1 MDLKPQSCG
10 FHRRAKTRVIGRS
23 CRICHASSQIF
34 RQNGE
39 GLRAD
44 PRDFDLTMK
53 NSESRRN
60 SYGLPKLLVRW
71 SRQHGRRSF
80 HKLQAMVAIMSVL
93 AAYIPLPAAAQQPQ
107 PAGPNTPPALGLPP
121 TPQPNYTQPLF
132 MRPGARDFSKSN
144 RAFPNFLRTW
154 EPTTVDAPVTSNSQ
168 RLDALVHNGKIYLS
182 LADAIVLGLEN
193 NYDIAIQRY
202 TLDIADTELLRAR
215 AGSNLLGVSAGLV
228 EGTLGGTGTSSNSLS
243 SGGGPGGTSTAVG
256 GAGTGAGGLSVS
268 TNGTGPQPEALDP
281 VLTGTLQLERTT
293 SPEATPFASGA
304 PTLNQNL
311 DQYNFNYNQGFIT
324 GTQLQVGF
332 NNSRTTNDSIFNAYS
347 PELLSSFRATLTQH
361 LLNGF
366 GPGIN
371 GRFILEAKNNRRISD
386 SAFRLQILYTIN
398 QIENIYWVLV
408 SDYEDVQAKQRALEQ
423 STRLAS
429 DNRKQL
435 QIGTLAPL
443 DVLNADNQVSTDTQA
458 LITSQTTLEYYQL
471 LMKQAIS
478 RNLSDPVLSSAP
490 VIPTDRVSLLEMP
503 EERTPAEELVQKAY
517 ANRPEIEQQ
526 ILNLRNDEIT
536 LRAVKNN
543 LLPTV
548 DLYGFYGAAALG
560 GSKSPFCSTEFF
572 GPAACDVPTV
582 GYGTVFTNLFNSS
595 GPDKGA
601 GVNVSI
607 PLRNRTAQSLQAR
620 AVLEYRQAE
629 MRLQQL
635 YIQVRIQVINGQY
648 ALTNDRAAV
657 QAALAARE
665 YNYQS
670 YQAEVKKLRLG
681 ASTTANVLQ
690 QERNLATAENNVIST
705 EATYA
710 KDRASLEQL
719 LAQTLDQY
727 GIQLSDA
734 VSGTVTKEPVIP
746 GLEPAKAAPEAS
758 VPGQQEQLQHT
769 EQMPP
774 LPVMPQQPKLTPQE
788 EQNLPPTTPPNS
800 TPPPQ

>member
-1 MDLKPQSCG
+1 
-10 FHRRAKTRVIGRS
+10 
-23 CRICHASSQIF
+23 
-34 RQNGE
+34 
-39 GLRAD
+39 
-44 PRDFDLTMK
+44 MK

-60 SYGLPKLLVRW
+60 YYGLSKLLSRW
-71 SRQHGRRSF
+71 YRQHGSRFFS
-80 HKLQAMVAIMSVL
+80 KLQASLAIASILIGYV
-93 AAYIPLPAAAQQPQ
+93 PLPAMAQQ
-107 PAGPNTPPALGLPP
+107 APPAAAATTAPPAPGLPP
-121 TPQPNYTQPLF
+121 APVPNFTQPLS
-132 MRPGARDFSKSN
+132 MQTGNRDFA
-144 RAFPNFLRTW
+144 RPHDVFPNFLRTW
-154 EPTTVDAPVTSNSQ
+154 EPISVAAPMTSNSH

-202 TLDIADTELLRAR
+202 NLDIADTEILRAR
-215 AGSNLLGVSAGLV
+215 SGSPTLLGVPAGLV
-228 EGTLGGTGTSSNSLS
+228 QGTLSGTANTSGSLT
-243 SGGGPGGTSTAVG
+243 SGGGPGGTSTAAG
-256 GAGTGAGGLSVS
+256 GAAAGAGGINVS
-268 TNGTGPQPEALDP
+268 TNGQGPFPEVLDP
-281 VLTGTLQLERTT
+281 VLTGTLQLERNT
-293 SPEATPFASGA
+293 SPQATPFGSGT
-304 PTLNQNL
+304 PTLNQNTATY
-311 DQYNFNYNQGFIT
+311 DFNYNQGFVT
-324 GTQLQVGF
+324 GTQLQVAF
-332 NNSRTTNDSIFNAYS
+332 DNTRITNNSAFSFYS
-347 PELLSSFRATLTQH
+347 PQLNSTFRATLTQH

-371 GRFILEAKNNRRISD
+371 GRFILEAKNNRRITD

-458 LITSQTTLEYYQL
+458 LITSQTSLEYQQL
-471 LMKQAIS
+471 IMKQAIS
-478 RNLSDPVLSSAP
+478 RDLSDPALSGAP

-503 EERTPAEELVQKAY
+503 EERTPVEDLVKKAY
-517 ANRPEIEQQ
+517 ANRPEIEQN

-536 LRAVKNN
+536 LRATKNG
-543 LLPTV
+543 LLPSV
-548 DLYGFYGAAALG
+548 DLYGFYGAAGLG

-572 GPAACDVPTV
+572 GPDACNVPTI

-601 GVNVSI
+601 GVSINI

-620 AVLEYRQAE
+620 ALLEYRQAE

-670 YQAEVKKLRLG
+670 YQSEVKKLRLG

-719 LAQTLDQY
+719 LAETLDQY

-734 VSGTVTKEPVIP
+734 VSGTVTKDPVIP
-746 GLEPAKAAPEAS
+746 GLEPAKAAPEAN
-758 VPGQQEQLQHT
+758 VPGQQQQLQHT

-774 LPVMPQQPKLTPQE
+774 LPVMPSQPKLTPE
-788 EQNLPPTTPPNS
+788 EQQSLPPDQNTPPPTTPPAA
-800 TPPPQ
+800 PPQ

>member
-1 MDLKPQSCG
+1 
-10 FHRRAKTRVIGRS
+10 
-23 CRICHASSQIF
+23 
-34 RQNGE
+34 
-39 GLRAD
+39 
-44 PRDFDLTMK
+44 MK

-60 SYGLPKLLVRW
+60 HFCLSRLFLQWG
-71 SRQHGRRSF
+71 RQHGRQVF
-80 HKLQAMVAIMSVL
+80 LKLQATMAMVAVL
-93 AAYIPLPAAAQQPQ
+93 MTYVPLPAAAQQPQ
-107 PAGPNTPPALGLPP
+107 QGGPNTPPAAGLPA

-132 MRPGARDFSKSN
+132 MRPGSRDFTKSN
-144 RAFPNFLRTW
+144 AAFPNYLKTW
-154 EPTTVDAPVTSNSQ
+154 EPISVAAPITTNSQ
-168 RLDALVHNGKIYLS
+168 RLDALVRNGKIYLS

-202 TLDIADTELLRAR
+202 NLDIADTDLLRAR
-215 AGSNLLGVSAGLV
+215 AGSNLLGVSSGLV
-228 EGTLGGTGTSSNSLS
+228 EGTLNGSATTSTALS

-256 GAGTGAGGLSVS
+256 GAGAGSGGIVFT
-268 TNGTGPQPEALDP
+268 TNGTGPTPEAMDP

-293 SPEATPFASGA
+293 TPQPTPFGSGG
-304 PTLNQNL
+304 PTLNTNT
-311 DQYNFNYNQGFIT
+311 DSYNFNYNQGFIT
-324 GTQLQVGF
+324 GTQLQVAF
-332 NNSRTTNDSIFNAYS
+332 DNSRITSNSIFNAYS
-347 PELLSSFRATLTQH
+347 PELQSTFRATVTQH

-371 GRFILEAKNNRRISD
+371 GRFILEAKNDRRITD
-386 SAFRLQILYTIN
+386 SAFRQQILFTIN

-458 LITSQTTLEYYQL
+458 LITSQTALEYQQL
-471 LMKQAIS
+471 ILKQAIS
-478 RNLSDPVLSSAP
+478 RNLSDPVLSTAP
-490 VIPTDRVSLLEMP
+490 VIPTDRVSLLEMA
-503 EERTPAEELVQKAY
+503 EERTPVEELVQKAY
-517 ANRPEIEQQ
+517 ANRPEIEQN
-526 ILNLRNDEIT
+526 ILNLRNNEIT

-560 GSKSPFCSTEFF
+560 GSKSPFCSAEFF
-572 GPAACDVPTV
+572 GPAACNVPTV
-582 GYGTVFTNLFNSS
+582 GYGSVFSNLYNSS

-601 GVNVSI
+601 GINVNI

-620 AVLEYRQAE
+620 ALLEYRQAE

-665 YNYQS
+665 YNFQS
-670 YQAEVKKLRLG
+670 YQAEEKKLRLG

-690 QERNLATAENNVIST
+690 QERNLATAENNVISA

-710 KDRASLEQL
+710 KDRASIEQL
-719 LAQTLDQY
+719 LAETLDQY

-734 VSGTVTKEPVIP
+734 VSGTVTKNPVIP
-746 GLEPAKAAPEAS
+746 GLEPAKAAPEAN
-758 VPGQQEQLQHT
+758 VPGQQQQLQHT

-774 LPVMPQQPKLTPQE
+774 LPVMPPQPQLTPQE
-788 EQNLPPTTPPNS
+788 QQNLPPATPP
-800 TPPPQ
+800 TPAPQ

>member
-1 MDLKPQSCG
+1 
-10 FHRRAKTRVIGRS
+10 
-23 CRICHASSQIF
+23 
-34 RQNGE
+34 
-39 GLRAD
+39 
-44 PRDFDLTMK
+44 MK

-60 SYGLPKLLVRW
+60 YYGLPKLLSRW
-71 SRQHGRRSF
+71 FRQHGSRWFS
-80 HKLQAMVAIMSVL
+80 KLQASVAIASIL
-93 AAYIPLPAAAQQPQ
+93 SAYVPLPAMAQQAQ
-107 PAGPNTPPALGLPP
+107 PAAAAAAPPAPGLPP
-121 TPQPNYTQPLF
+121 APVPNYTQPLSV
-132 MRPGARDFSKSN
+132 RSGNRDFT
-144 RAFPNFLRTW
+144 RPHQIFPNFLKTW
-154 EPTTVDAPVTSNSQ
+154 EPITVDAPVTSNSQ
-168 RLDALVHNGKIYLS
+168 RLDALVRNGKIYLS

-202 TLDIADTELLRAR
+202 NLDIADTELLRAR
-215 AGSNLLGVSAGLV
+215 AGSSSLLGVPAGLV
-228 EGTLGGTGTSSNSLS
+228 QGTEGGTGNTSTSLS
-243 SGGGPGGTSTAVG
+243 SGGGPGGTSTATG
-256 GAGTGAGGLSVS
+256 GAAAGAGGINVS
-268 TNGTGPQPEALDP
+268 TNGSGPTPEVLDP

-293 SPEATPFASGA
+293 TPEPTPFASGA
-304 PTLNQNL
+304 PTLNQNQ
-311 DQYNFNYNQGFIT
+311 DTYNFNYNQGFIT
-324 GTQLQVGF
+324 GTQLQVAF
-332 NNSRTTNDSIFNAYS
+332 DNSRITNDSIFNAYS
-347 PELLSSFRATLTQH
+347 PELYSTFRATVTQH

-371 GRFILEAKNNRRISD
+371 GRFILEAKNNRRITD
-386 SAFRLQILYTIN
+386 SAFRLQILYTVN

-458 LITSQTTLEYYQL
+458 LITSQTSLEYQQL
-471 LMKQAIS
+471 IMKQAIS
-478 RNLSDPVLSSAP
+478 RDLSDPALSGAP

-503 EERTPAEELVQKAY
+503 EERTPVEDLVQKAY
-517 ANRPEIEQQ
+517 ANRPEIEQN

-536 LRAVKNN
+536 LRATKNN
-543 LLPTV
+543 LLPSV

-560 GSKSPFCSTEFF
+560 GSKSPFCSTQFF
-572 GPAACDVPTV
+572 GAAACNVPTV

-595 GPDKGA
+595 GPDKGG
-601 GVNVSI
+601 GVNVNI

-620 AVLEYRQAE
+620 ALLEYRQAE

-670 YQAEVKKLRLG
+670 YQSEVKKLRLG

-719 LAQTLDQY
+719 LAETLDQY

-734 VSGTVTKEPVIP
+734 VSGTVTKNPIIP
-746 GLEPAKAAPEAS
+746 GLEPAKAEPEAS
-758 VPGQQEQLQHT
+758 VPGQQQQLQHT

-774 LPVMPQQPKLTPQE
+774 LPVMPQQPKLTPE
-788 EQNLPPTTPPNS
+788 EQQNLPPEQNTPPN
-800 TPPPQ
+800 TPPAAPPQ

>member
-1 MDLKPQSCG
+1 
-10 FHRRAKTRVIGRS
+10 
-23 CRICHASSQIF
+23 
-34 RQNGE
+34 
-39 GLRAD
+39 
-44 PRDFDLTMK
+44 MK
-53 NSESRRN
+53 NSDSR
-60 SYGLPKLLVRW
+60 YT
-71 SRQHGRRSF
+71 F
-80 HKLQAMVAIMSVL
+80 HKLQAMVAMVSLL
-93 AAYIPLPAAAQQPQ
+93 AAYVPLPAVAQQAPAGGT
-107 PAGPNTPPALGLPP
+107 PAGPSSPPALGLPP
-121 TPQPNYTQPLF
+121 TPQPNPTQPLF
-132 MRPGARDFSKSN
+132 MRPSARDYTQPH
-144 RAFPNFLRTW
+144 RVFPNYLKTW
-154 EPTTVDAPVTSNSQ
+154 EPVAVDAPMTANSQ
-168 RLDALVHNGKIYLS
+168 RLDGLVHGGKIYLS

-202 TLDIADTELLRAR
+202 NLDIADTDLLRAR
-215 AGSNLLGVSAGLV
+215 AGSNLLGLSSGLV
-228 EGTLGGTGTSSNSLS
+228 EGTLGGASANSASLS

-256 GAGTGAGGLSVS
+256 GAASGSGGIVSS
-268 TNGTGPQPEALDP
+268 TNGTGPTPENLDP

-293 SPEATPFASGA
+293 TPQPTPFGSGG
-304 PTLNQNL
+304 PTSNQNS
-311 DQYNFNYNQGFIT
+311 DTYDFNYNQGFIS

-332 NNSRTTNDSIFNAYS
+332 NNSRITTNSIFNAYS
-347 PELLSSFRATLTQH
+347 PELQSSFRATITQH

-371 GRFILEAKNNRRISD
+371 GRFILEAKNDRRITD
-386 SAFRLQILYTIN
+386 SAFRQQILYTIN

-408 SDYEDVQAKQRALEQ
+408 SDYEDVQAKQRGLEQ

-443 DVLNADNQVSTDTQA
+443 DVLNSDNQVSTDTQA
-458 LITSQTTLEYYQL
+458 LITSQTNLEYQQL
-471 LMKQAIS
+471 IMKQAIS

-490 VIPTDRVSLLEMP
+490 VIPTDRVSLLEMA
-503 EERTPAEELVQKAY
+503 EERTPVEELVQKAY
-517 ANRPEIEQQ
+517 ANRPEIEQN
-526 ILNLRNDEIT
+526 ILNLRNNEIT

-548 DLYGFYGAAALG
+548 DLYGFYGASALG
-560 GSKSPFCSTEFF
+560 GARSPFCSTQFF
-572 GPAACDVPTV
+572 GPTACQVPIV
-582 GYGTVFTNLFNSS
+582 GYGTVFSNLFQSS

-601 GVNVSI
+601 GVNVNI
-607 PLRNRTAQSLQAR
+607 PLRNRTAQALQAR
-620 AVLEYRQAE
+620 ALLEYRQAE

-665 YNYQS
+665 YNSQS

-719 LAQTLDQY
+719 LAETLDQY

-734 VSGTVTKEPVIP
+734 VSGKVTKDPVIP

-758 VPGQQEQLQHT
+758 VPGQQEQLQRT
-769 EQMPP
+769 EEMPKMP
-774 LPVMPQQPKLTPQE
+774 TLPQQPQLTPQE
-788 EQNLPPTTPPNS
+788 QKDL
-800 TPPPQ
+800 PPPQ

>member
-1 MDLKPQSCG
+1 M
-10 FHRRAKTRVIGRS
+10 V
-23 CRICHASSQIF
+23 
-34 RQNGE
+34 
-39 GLRAD
+39 
-44 PRDFDLTMK
+44 
-53 NSESRRN
+53 
-60 SYGLPKLLVRW
+60 
-71 SRQHGRRSF
+71 
-80 HKLQAMVAIMSVL
+80 AMVTLL
-93 AAYIPLPAAAQQPQ
+93 AANVPPPAMAQQQ
-107 PAGPNTPPALGLPP
+107 PPAQPGAAKVAPAPGLPP

-132 MRPGARDFSKSN
+132 MRPGNRDYTKSN
-144 RAFPNFLRTW
+144 RAFPNFLKTW
-154 EPTTVDAPVTSNSQ
+154 EPTAVDAPVTANSQ

-202 TLDIADTELLRAR
+202 NLDIADTELLRAR
-215 AGSNLLGVSAGLV
+215 AGSSLLGVSAGLV
-228 EGTLGGTGTSSNSLS
+228 EGTLGGSGGSSNSLS

-256 GAGTGAGGLSVS
+256 GAGTGSGGLSVS
-268 TNGTGPQPEALDP
+268 TNGQGPTPENMDPALS
-281 VLTGTLQLERTT
+281 GTLQLERTT
-293 SPEATPFASGA
+293 TPEPTPFASGA
-304 PTLNQNL
+304 PTLNQNT
-311 DQYNFNYNQGFIT
+311 DTYNFAYNQGFIT
-324 GTQLQVGF
+324 GTQLQVTF
-332 NNSRTTNDSIFNAYS
+332 DNSRITNNSIFNAYS
-347 PELLSSFRATLTQH
+347 PELQSNFRATLTQH

-371 GRFILEAKNNRRISD
+371 GRFILEAKNNRRITD

-398 QIENIYWVLV
+398 QIENIYWTLV
-408 SDYEDVQAKQRALEQ
+408 GDYEDVQAKQRALEQ
-423 STRLAS
+423 SSRLAA

-443 DVLNADNQVSTDTQA
+443 DVLNADNQVSSDTQA
-458 LITSQTTLEYYQL
+458 LITSQTTLEYNQL
-471 LMKQAIS
+471 IMKQAIS
-478 RNLSDPVLSSAP
+478 RNLSDPTLSAAP

-503 EERTPAEELVQKAY
+503 EERTAVEDLVQKAF

-536 LRAVKNN
+536 LKAVKNN

-548 DLYGFYGAAALG
+548 DVYGFYGAAGLG

-572 GPAACDVPTV
+572 GPVACDVPTV
-582 GYGTVFTNLFNSS
+582 GYGTVFTNLFNST

-601 GVNVSI
+601 GVNVNI

-620 AVLEYRQAE
+620 ATLEYRQAE

-719 LAQTLDQY
+719 LAETLDQY

-734 VSGTVTKEPVIP
+734 VSGTVTRQPVIP

-758 VPGQQEQLQHT
+758 VPGQQEQLHHT

-774 LPVMPQQPKLTPQE
+774 LPVMPPQPQLTPE
-788 EQNLPPTTPPNS
+788 EEKSLPANPPAGNTPQL
-800 TPPPQ
+800 PQ

>member
-1 MDLKPQSCG
+1 
-10 FHRRAKTRVIGRS
+10 
-23 CRICHASSQIF
+23 
-34 RQNGE
+34 
-39 GLRAD
+39 
-44 PRDFDLTMK
+44 MK
-53 NSESRRN
+53 NSESRHN
-60 SYGLPKLLVRW
+60 SSSLPKLFVTW
-71 SRQHGRRSF
+71 SRRHGRRLLL
-80 HKLQAMVAIMSVL
+80 KLQATIAILSLLGGCM
-93 AAYIPLPAAAQQPQ
+93 PLPAAAQQPQ
-107 PAGPNTPPALGLPP
+107 AAAAATPPAPGLPP
-121 TPQPNYTQPLF
+121 APLPNYTQPLF
-132 MRPGARDFSKSN
+132 MRPGNSDFSKSHK
-144 RAFPNFLRTW
+144 AFPNFLKTW
-154 EPTTVDAPVTSNSQ
+154 EPTAVDAPVTTNSQ
-168 RLDALVHNGKIYLS
+168 RLDGLVHNGKIYLS

-202 TLDIADTELLRAR
+202 NLDIADTDLLRAR
-215 AGSNLLGVSAGLV
+215 AGSNLLGVSPGLV
-228 EGTLGGTGTSSNSLS
+228 EGTLSGSANTSTSLS
-243 SGGGPGGTSTAVG
+243 SGSGPGGTSTAVG
-256 GAGTGAGGLSVS
+256 GAATGSGGLSQT
-268 TNGTGPQPEALDP
+268 TNGSGPTPENMDP
-281 VLTGTLQLERTT
+281 VLLGTLQLERTT
-293 SPEATPFASGA
+293 SPEPTPFASGA
-304 PTLNQNL
+304 PTLNQNT
-311 DQYNFNYNQGFIT
+311 DQYNFTFNQGFIT
-324 GTQLQVGF
+324 GTALQVGF
-332 NNSRTTNDSIFNAYS
+332 NNSRITTDSIFNAYS
-347 PELLSSFRATLTQH
+347 PELQSTFRATVTQH

-371 GRFILEAKNNRRISD
+371 GRFILEAKNDRRITD
-386 SAFRLQILYTIN
+386 SAFRQQILYTIN

-423 STRLAS
+423 STRLAA

-443 DVLNADNQVSTDTQA
+443 DVLNADNQVSSDTQA
-458 LITSQTTLEYYQL
+458 LITTQTSLEYQQL
-471 LMKQAIS
+471 IMKQAIS
-478 RNLSDPVLSSAP
+478 RNLSDPVLSAAP

-503 EERTPAEELVQKAY
+503 EERTPVEELVQRAD
-517 ANRPEIEQQ
+517 ANRPEIEQN
-526 ILNLRNDEIT
+526 ILTLRNDEIT
-536 LRAVKNN
+536 LRATKNG

-548 DLYGFYGAAALG
+548 DLYGFYGGQGLG
-560 GSKSPFCSTEFF
+560 GAKSPFCSTEFF
-572 GPAACDVPTV
+572 GAAACNVPTV
-582 GYGTVFTNLFNSS
+582 TYGTVFTNMFNSS

-607 PLRNRTAQSLQAR
+607 PIRNRTAQALQAR

-665 YNYQS
+665 YNFQS
-670 YQAEVKKLRLG
+670 YQAEEKKLRLG

-734 VSGTVTKEPVIP
+734 VSGTVTKQPVIP

-758 VPGQQEQLQHT
+758 VPAQQQQLQHT

-774 LPVMPQQPKLTPQE
+774 LPVMPAQPKLTPEE
-788 EQNLPPTTPPNS
+788 EQSLPPAQNPPPHNQ
-800 TPPPQ
+800 PPPQ

>member
-1 MDLKPQSCG
+1 
-10 FHRRAKTRVIGRS
+10 
-23 CRICHASSQIF
+23 
-34 RQNGE
+34 
-39 GLRAD
+39 
-44 PRDFDLTMK
+44 MK

-60 SYGLPKLLVRW
+60 YYGLPKLLTRW
-71 SRQHGRRSF
+71 SRLDGRRMLN
-80 HKLQAMVAIMSVL
+80 KVQASIAIASILSV
-93 AAYIPLPAAAQQPQ
+93 YVPLPAMAQQAQ
-107 PAGPNTPPALGLPP
+107 PAATAATPPAPGLPP
-121 TPQPNYTQPLF
+121 APVPNYTQPF
-132 MRPGARDFSKSN
+132 TRPSDQDFTRPHKV
-144 RAFPNFLRTW
+144 FPNFLKTW
-154 EPTTVDAPVTSNSQ
+154 EPITVDAPVTSNSQ

-202 TLDIADTELLRAR
+202 NLDIADTELLRAR
-215 AGSNLLGVSAGLV
+215 AGSSLLGVPAGLV
-228 EGTLGGTGTSSNSLS
+228 QGTLSGSGNTSSSLT
-243 SGGGPGGTSTAVG
+243 SGGGPGGTSTASG
-256 GAGTGAGGLSVS
+256 GAAAGAGGINVS
-268 TNGTGPQPEALDP
+268 TNGQGPVPEVLDP

-293 SPEATPFASGA
+293 TPEPTPFASGA
-304 PTLNQNL
+304 PTLNQNQ
-311 DQYNFNYNQGFIT
+311 DTYNFSYNQGFIT
-324 GTQLQVGF
+324 GTQLQVAF
-332 NNSRTTNDSIFNAYS
+332 NNSRITSDSIFNAYS
-347 PELLSSFRATLTQH
+347 PELQSTFKATVTQH

-371 GRFILEAKNNRRISD
+371 GRFILEAKNNRRITD

-423 STRLAS
+423 SSRLAS

-443 DVLNADNQVSTDTQA
+443 DVLNADNQVSTDTQT
-458 LITSQTTLEYYQL
+458 LITSQTSLEYQQL
-471 LMKQAIS
+471 IMKQAIS
-478 RNLSDPVLSSAP
+478 RNLSDPALSAAP

-503 EERTPAEELVQKAY
+503 EERTPVEDLVQKAY
-517 ANRPEIEQQ
+517 ANRPEIEQT

-536 LRAVKNN
+536 LRATKNN
-543 LLPTV
+543 LLPSV
-548 DLYGFYGAAALG
+548 DLYGFYAAAALG
-560 GSKSPFCSTEFF
+560 GSKSPFCSAEFF
-572 GPAACDVPTV
+572 GPAACNVPTI

-601 GVNVSI
+601 GVNLNI

-620 AVLEYRQAE
+620 ALLEYRQAE

-670 YQAEVKKLRLG
+670 YQSEVKKLRLG

-690 QERNLATAENNVIST
+690 QERNLATAENNIIST

-719 LAQTLDQY
+719 LAETLDQY

-734 VSGTVTKEPVIP
+734 VKGTVTKDPVIP
-746 GLEPAKAAPEAS
+746 GLEPAKAAPEAN
-758 VPGQQEQLQHT
+758 VPGQQQQLQHT

-774 LPVMPQQPKLTPQE
+774 LPVMPAQPKLTPQE
-788 EQNLPPTTPPNS
+788 EQNLPQEQN
-800 TPPPQ
+800 TPPPPAAPQQ

>member
-1 MDLKPQSCG
+1 
-10 FHRRAKTRVIGRS
+10 
-23 CRICHASSQIF
+23 
-34 RQNGE
+34 
-39 GLRAD
+39 
-44 PRDFDLTMK
+44 MK
-53 NSESRRN
+53 NSESRCI
-60 SYGLPKLLVRW
+60 SYRHPRLLLR
-71 SRQHGRRSF
+71 
-80 HKLQAMVAIMSVL
+80 KLQAIVAISSVL
-93 AAYIPLPAAAQQPQ
+93 SAYVPLPAAAQQAQ
-107 PAGPNTPPALGLPP
+107 QATPPVAPAAQGLPP
-121 TPQPNYTQPLF
+121 SPQPNYTQPL
-132 MRPGARDFSKSN
+132 MGPSDRDFTRPHKI
-144 RAFPNFLRTW
+144 FPDFLKTW
-154 EPTTVDAPVTSNSQ
+154 EPISIEAPLTTNSQ
-168 RLDALVHNGKIYLS
+168 RLQGLVHNGKIYLS

-202 TLDIADTELLRAR
+202 NLDIADTEVLRAR
-215 AGSNLLGVSAGLV
+215 AGSILLGVNSGLV
-228 EGTLGGTGTSSNSLS
+228 QGTLGGSQTTNSSLT
-243 SGGGPGGTSTAVG
+243 SGGGPGGTSVASG
-256 GAGTGAGGLSVS
+256 GAGSGSGGLVQT
-268 TNGTGPQPEALDP
+268 TNGQGPTPENMDP
-281 VLTGTLQLERTT
+281 TLAGTLQLERTT
-293 SPEATPFASGA
+293 TPQPNPFGSGA
-304 PTLNQNL
+304 PTLNQNS
-311 DQYNFNYNQGFIT
+311 DTYNFTYNQGFVT
-324 GTQLQVGF
+324 GTAFQVGF
-332 NNSRTTNDSIFNAYS
+332 NNSRITSNSIFNSYS
-347 PELLSSFRATLTQH
+347 PELQSNFRATVTQH

-371 GRFILEAKNNRRISD
+371 GRFILEAKNTRRITD
-386 SAFRLQILYTIN
+386 SAFRQQILFTIN

-458 LITSQTTLEYYQL
+458 LITSQTALEYQQL
-471 LMKQAIS
+471 IMKQAIS
-478 RNLSDPVLSSAP
+478 RNLSDPILSGAP

-503 EERTPAEELVQKAY
+503 EERTPVEDLVQKAY
-517 ANRPEIEQQ
+517 VNRPEIEQN
-526 ILNLRNDEIT
+526 ILTLRNDEIT
-536 LRAVKNN
+536 LRATKNN

-548 DLYGFYGAAALG
+548 DVYGFYGASGLG
-560 GSKSPFCSTEFF
+560 GTKSPFCSTEFF
-572 GPAACDVPTV
+572 GPEACNVPTV
-582 GYGTVFTNLFNSS
+582 GYTTVFTNLFNSS

-601 GVNVSI
+601 GINVNV

-620 AVLEYRQAE
+620 ALLEYRQAE

-665 YNYQS
+665 YNFQS

-719 LAQTLDQY
+719 LAETLDQY

-734 VSGTVTKEPVIP
+734 VKGTVTKEPVIP
-746 GLEPAKAAPEAS
+746 GLEPAKAAPEAN
-758 VPGQQEQLQHT
+758 VPGQQQQLQHT

-774 LPVMPQQPKLTPQE
+774 LPVMPPQPKLTPQE
-788 EQNLPPTTPPNS
+788 EQNLPPEQGTPPAA

>member
-1 MDLKPQSCG
+1 
-10 FHRRAKTRVIGRS
+10 
-23 CRICHASSQIF
+23 
-34 RQNGE
+34 
-39 GLRAD
+39 
-44 PRDFDLTMK
+44 MK

-60 SYGLPKLLVRW
+60 LYRPFQLRLR
-71 SRQHGRRSF
+71 
-80 HKLQAMVAIMSVL
+80 KLQATLAILSVL
-93 AAYIPLPAAAQQPQ
+93 SPYTPLPAAAQQPQ
-107 PAGPNTPPALGLPP
+107 PGAPVAPMAAGLPP
-121 TPQPNYTQPLF
+121 TPQPNYTEPLF
-132 MRPGARDFSKSN
+132 MRPSRDRDFSK
-144 RAFPNFLRTW
+144 PNGFVPKIW
-154 EPTTVDAPVTSNSQ
+154 KPYEPTAVAAPKTANSQ
-168 RLDALVHNGKIYLS
+168 RLDGLIRNGKIYLS

-202 TLDIADTELLRAR
+202 NLDIADTDLLRAR

-228 EGTLGGTGTSSNSLS
+228 EGTLGGSGTSSTSLS

-256 GAGTGAGGLSVS
+256 GAGAGAGGLNVT
-268 TNGTGPQPEALDP
+268 TNGSGPAPEALDP
-281 VLTGTLQLERTT
+281 VITGTVQLERTIT
-293 SPEATPFASGA
+293 PESTPFASGA
-304 PTLNQNL
+304 LTLNQNT

-324 GTQLQVGF
+324 GTQFQVSF
-332 NNSRTTNDSIFNAYS
+332 DNSRITNDSIFNAYS
-347 PELLSSFRATLTQH
+347 PELLSTFRATLTQH
-361 LLNGF
+361 LLYGF

-371 GRFILEAKNNRRISD
+371 GRFILQAKNNRRITD
-386 SAFRLQILYTIN
+386 SAFRQQILFTIN

-408 SDYEDVQAKQRALEQ
+408 GDYEDVQAKQRALEQ
-423 STRLAS
+423 STRLAA

-458 LITSQTTLEYYQL
+458 LITSQTSLEYQQL
-471 LMKQAIS
+471 IMKQAIS
-478 RNLSDPVLSSAP
+478 RNLSDPVLSAAP

-503 EERTPAEELVQKAY
+503 EERTPVEELVQKAY
-517 ANRPEIEQQ
+517 INRPEIEQN
-526 ILNLRNDEIT
+526 ILSLRNDEIT
-536 LRAVKNN
+536 LRATKNG

-548 DLYGFYGAAALG
+548 DVYGFYGGQGLG
-560 GSKSPFCSTEFF
+560 GTKSPFCSPEFF
-572 GPAACDVPTV
+572 GPVACDVPTV
-582 GYGTVFTNLFNSS
+582 GYTTVFSNLFNGS

-601 GVNVSI
+601 GLNVNI
-607 PLRNRTAQSLQAR
+607 PIRNRTAQALQAR

-665 YNYQS
+665 YNFQS

-758 VPGQQEQLQHT
+758 VPAQQQQLQHT

-774 LPVMPQQPKLTPQE
+774 LPVMPAQPKLTPEE
-788 EQNLPPTTPPNS
+788 EQSLPPAQNP
-800 TPPPQ
+800 PPPQ

>member
-1 MDLKPQSCG
+1 
-10 FHRRAKTRVIGRS
+10 
-23 CRICHASSQIF
+23 
-34 RQNGE
+34 
-39 GLRAD
+39 
-44 PRDFDLTMK
+44 MK
-53 NSESRRN
+53 NSESRRT
-60 SYGLPKLLVRW
+60 YQGLPKLLSRW
-71 SRQHGRRSF
+71 YRQHGSRLFS
-80 HKLQAMVAIMSVL
+80 KLQASVAIASIL
-93 AAYIPLPAAAQQPQ
+93 SAYVPLPAMAQQAQ
-107 PAGPNTPPALGLPP
+107 PAANAAPPAPGLPP
-121 TPQPNYTQPLF
+121 APVPNYTQPLS
-132 MRPGARDFSKSN
+132 MHTGNRDFSKPHQV
-144 RAFPNFLRTW
+144 FPNYLKTW
-154 EPTTVDAPVTSNSQ
+154 EPITVAAPVTSNSQ
-168 RLDALVHNGKIYLS
+168 RLEALVHNGKIYLS

-193 NYDIAIQRY
+193 NFDIAIQRY
-202 TLDIADTELLRAR
+202 NLDIADTELLRAR
-215 AGSNLLGVSAGLV
+215 AGSGLLGVPAGLV
-228 EGTLGGTGTSSNSLS
+228 QGTQGGTGNTSSSLT
-243 SGGGPGGTSTAVG
+243 SGGGPGGTSTASG
-256 GAGTGAGGLSVS
+256 GAAAGAGGINVS
-268 TNGTGPQPEALDP
+268 TNGQGPVPEVLDP

-293 SPEATPFASGA
+293 TPQPNPFGSGG
-304 PTLNQNL
+304 PTLNQNPNT
-311 DQYNFNYNQGFIT
+311 YNFNYNQGFVT
-324 GTQLQVGF
+324 GTQLQVAF
-332 NNSRTTNDSIFNAYS
+332 NNNRTTSDSIFSSYS
-347 PELLSSFRATLTQH
+347 PQLQSTFRATVTQH

-371 GRFILEAKNNRRISD
+371 GRFILEAKNNRHITD

-408 SDYEDVQAKQRALEQ
+408 SDYEDVQARQRALEQ

-458 LITSQTTLEYYQL
+458 LITSQTTLEYQQL
-471 LMKQAIS
+471 IMKQAIS
-478 RNLSDPVLSSAP
+478 RDLSDPALSGAP

-503 EERTPAEELVQKAY
+503 EERTPVEDLVQKAY
-517 ANRPEIEQQ
+517 ANRPEIEQN
-526 ILNLRNDEIT
+526 ILALRNDEIT
-536 LRAVKNN
+536 LRATKNN
-543 LLPTV
+543 LLPSV

-560 GSKSPFCSTEFF
+560 GSKSPFCSTLFF
-572 GPAACDVPTV
+572 GPVACEVPTV

-601 GVNVSI
+601 GVNVNV

-620 AVLEYRQAE
+620 ALLEYRQAE

-670 YQAEVKKLRLG
+670 YQSEVKKLRLG

-719 LAQTLDQY
+719 LAETLDQY

-734 VSGTVTKEPVIP
+734 VKGTVTKDPIIP
-746 GLEPAKAAPEAS
+746 GLEPAKAAPEAN
-758 VPGQQEQLQHT
+758 VPGQQQQLQHT
-769 EQMPP
+769 EHMPP
-774 LPVMPQQPKLTPQE
+774 LPVMPTQPKLTPQE
-788 EQNLPPTTPPNS
+788 QQNLPPEQNTPAPNTPPA
-800 TPPPQ
+800 TPPQ

>member
-1 MDLKPQSCG
+1 
-10 FHRRAKTRVIGRS
+10 
-23 CRICHASSQIF
+23 
-34 RQNGE
+34 
-39 GLRAD
+39 
-44 PRDFDLTMK
+44 MK

-60 SYGLPKLLVRW
+60 FYGLPKLLSRW
-71 SRQHGRRSF
+71 SRQHGRRLLS
-80 HKLQAMVAIMSVL
+80 KLQASVAIASIL
-93 AAYIPLPAAAQQPQ
+93 SAYLPLPAMGQQAQ
-107 PAGPNTPPALGLPP
+107 PAAAATAPPAPGLPP
-121 TPQPNYTQPLF
+121 APAPNYTQPF
-132 MRPGARDFSKSN
+132 MPPSNRDFTKPHQV
-144 RAFPNFLRTW
+144 FPNFLKTW
-154 EPTTVDAPVTSNSQ
+154 EPITVEAPVTTNSQ
-168 RLDALVHNGKIYLS
+168 RLDALVHSGKIYLS

-193 NYDIAIQRY
+193 NFDIAIQRY
-202 TLDIADTELLRAR
+202 NLDIADTELLRAR
-215 AGSNLLGVSAGLV
+215 AGSNLLGVSSGLV
-228 EGTLGGTGTSSNSLS
+228 QGTLSGAATTATSLS

-256 GAGTGAGGLSVS
+256 GAGSGAGGIVFT
-268 TNGTGPQPEALDP
+268 TNGTGPTPEVLDP
-281 VLTGTLQLERTT
+281 VLTGSMQLERTT
-293 SPEATPFASGA
+293 TPQATPFGSGT
-304 PTLNQNL
+304 PTLNQNS
-311 DQYNFNYNQGFIT
+311 DTYNFNYNQGFIT

-332 NNSRTTNDSIFNAYS
+332 NNSRLTNDSIFNAYS
-347 PELLSSFRATLTQH
+347 PELLSTFRATLTQH

-371 GRFILEAKNNRRISD
+371 VRFILQAKNTRRITD
-386 SAFRLQILYTIN
+386 SAFRQQILFTIN
-398 QIENIYWVLV
+398 QIENIYWALV
-408 SDYEDVQAKQRALEQ
+408 SDYEDVQAKQRGLEQ

-443 DVLNADNQVSTDTQA
+443 DVLNADNQVSSDTQA
-458 LITSQTTLEYYQL
+458 LITSQTKLEYEQL
-471 LMKQAIS
+471 IMKQAIS
-478 RNLSDPVLSSAP
+478 RDLSAPVLSSAP

-503 EERTPAEELVQKAY
+503 EERTPVEDLVQKAY
-517 ANRPEIEQQ
+517 ANRPEIEQN
-526 ILNLRNDEIT
+526 ILNLRTDEIT
-536 LRAVKNN
+536 LRATKNN

-548 DLYGFYGAAALG
+548 DLYGFYGGQGLG
-560 GSKSPFCSTEFF
+560 GSKSPFCQPIF
-572 GPAACDVPTV
+572 GPNSCDVPTI
-582 GYGTVFTNLFNSS
+582 GYGTVFTNLFDSS

-601 GVNVSI
+601 GVNVTI

-620 AVLEYRQAE
+620 ALLEYRQAE

-670 YQAEVKKLRLG
+670 YQSEVKKLRLG

-719 LAQTLDQY
+719 LAETLDQY

-734 VSGTVTKEPVIP
+734 VKGTVTKDPVIP
-746 GLEPAKAAPEAS
+746 GLEPAKAAPEAN
-758 VPGQQEQLQHT
+758 VPGQQQQLQHT

-774 LPVMPQQPKLTPQE
+774 LPALPPQPKLTPE
-788 EQNLPPTTPPNS
+788 EQQNLPPEQN
-800 TPPPQ
+800 TPPPNTPPQ

>member
-1 MDLKPQSCG
+1 
-10 FHRRAKTRVIGRS
+10 
-23 CRICHASSQIF
+23 
-34 RQNGE
+34 
-39 GLRAD
+39 
-44 PRDFDLTMK
+44 MK
-53 NSESRRN
+53 NSESRCI
-60 SYGLPKLLVRW
+60 SYRHPRLLLR
-71 SRQHGRRSF
+71 
-80 HKLQAMVAIMSVL
+80 KLQAIVAIFAVL
-93 AAYIPLPAAAQQPQ
+93 AAYVPLPAAAQQAPQ
-107 PAGPNTPPALGLPP
+107 PAPLAAPAQGLPTAP
-121 TPQPNYTQPLF
+121 KPNYTEPLI
-132 MRPGARDFSKSN
+132 MRPRDRDFTKPHKV
-144 RAFPNFLRTW
+144 FPDFLKTW
-154 EPTTVDAPVTSNSQ
+154 EPISVEAPLTTNSQ
-168 RLDALVHNGKIYLS
+168 RLEAVVHNGKIYLS

-202 TLDIADTELLRAR
+202 NLDIADTELLRAR
-215 AGSNLLGVSAGLV
+215 AGSSLLGVSSGLV
-228 EGTLGGTGTSSNSLS
+228 QGTLGGGQTTSSSLT
-243 SGGGPGGTSTAVG
+243 SGGGPGGTSVASG
-256 GAGTGAGGLSVS
+256 GAGSGSGGLVQS
-268 TNGTGPQPEALDP
+268 TNGQGPTPENMDP
-281 VLTGTLQLERTT
+281 ILAGTIQLERTT
-293 SPEATPFASGA
+293 TPEATPFASGA

-311 DQYNFNYNQGFIT
+311 DQYNFTFNQGFVT
-324 GTQLQVGF
+324 GTALQVGF
-332 NNSRTTNDSIFNAYS
+332 NNSRTTSNSIFNAYS
-347 PELLSSFRATLTQH
+347 PQLQSNFRATITQH

-371 GRFILEAKNNRRISD
+371 GRFILEAKNDRRITD
-386 SAFRLQILYTIN
+386 SAFRQQILFTIN

-408 SDYEDVQAKQRALEQ
+408 GDYEDVQAKQRALEQ

-458 LITSQTTLEYYQL
+458 LITSQTALEYQQL
-471 LMKQAIS
+471 IMKQAIS
-478 RNLSDPVLSSAP
+478 RNLSDPILSSAP

-503 EERTPAEELVQKAY
+503 EERTPVEDLVQKAY
-517 ANRPEIEQQ
+517 VNRPEIEQN
-526 ILNLRNDEIT
+526 ILTLRNNEIT
-536 LRAVKNN
+536 LRATKNN

-548 DLYGFYGAAALG
+548 DVYGFYGASGLG
-560 GSKSPFCSTEFF
+560 GAKSPFCSAEFF
-572 GPAACDVPTV
+572 GPQACDVPTV
-582 GYGTVFTNLFNSS
+582 GYGTVFTNMFNSS

-601 GVNVSI
+601 GINVNV
-607 PLRNRTAQSLQAR
+607 PLRNRTAQALQAR
-620 AVLEYRQAE
+620 ALLEYRQAE
-629 MRLQQL
+629 MRLSQL

-665 YNYQS
+665 YNFQS

-719 LAQTLDQY
+719 LAETLDQY

-734 VSGTVTKEPVIP
+734 VKGTVTKEPVIP
-746 GLEPAKAAPEAS
+746 GLEPAKAAPEAN
-758 VPGQQEQLQHT
+758 VPGQQQQLEHT

-774 LPVMPQQPKLTPQE
+774 LPVMPPQPKLTPQE
-788 EQNLPPTTPPNS
+788 EQNLPPEQTTPPPAN

>member
-1 MDLKPQSCG
+1 
-10 FHRRAKTRVIGRS
+10 
-23 CRICHASSQIF
+23 
-34 RQNGE
+34 
-39 GLRAD
+39 
-44 PRDFDLTMK
+44 
-53 NSESRRN
+53 
-60 SYGLPKLLVRW
+60 
-71 SRQHGRRSF
+71 
-80 HKLQAMVAIMSVL
+80 MVSVL
-93 AAYIPLPAAAQQPQ
+93 IAYLPLTAAAQQAP
-107 PAGPNTPPALGLPP
+107 PASANTPPALGLPP
-121 TPQPNYTQPLF
+121 APNPISTEPLY
-132 MRPGARDFSKSN
+132 MRPADRDFSK
-144 RAFPNFLRTW
+144 PNFYFPRIW
-154 EPTTVDAPVTSNSQ
+154 KPYEPITVAAPVTTNSQ

-202 TLDIADTELLRAR
+202 NLDIADTDLLRAR
-215 AGSNLLGVSAGLV
+215 AGANILGVNSGLV
-228 EGTLGGTGTSSNSLS
+228 QGTLGGSSTSSNSLS

-256 GAGTGAGGLSVS
+256 GAAAGSGGIVS
-268 TNGTGPQPEALDP
+268 TTNGSGPAPEVLDP
-281 VLTGTLQLERTT
+281 VVTGTLQLERTT
-293 SPEATPFASGA
+293 SPEPTPFASGA
-304 PTLNQNL
+304 ATLNQNTNTF
-311 DQYNFNYNQGFIT
+311 NFNYNQGFVS

-332 NNSRTTNDSIFNAYS
+332 NNSRITTNSIFNAYS
-347 PELLSSFRATLTQH
+347 PELQSSFRATLTQH

-371 GRFILEAKNNRRISD
+371 GRFILEAKNDRRITD
-386 SAFRLQILYTIN
+386 SAFRQQILYTIN

-408 SDYEDVQAKQRALEQ
+408 SDYEDVQAKQRGLEQ

-458 LITSQTTLEYYQL
+458 LITSQTNLEYQQL
-471 LMKQAIS
+471 VMKQAIS
-478 RNLSDPVLSSAP
+478 RNLSDPVLSAAP

-503 EERTPAEELVQKAY
+503 EERTPVEALVQKAY
-517 ANRPEIEQQ
+517 ANRPEIEQN
-526 ILNLRNDEIT
+526 ILNLRNNEIT
-536 LRAVKNN
+536 QRAVKNG

-548 DLYGFYGAAALG
+548 DLYAFYGAAGLG
-560 GSKSPFCSTEFF
+560 GTKSPFCSSEFF
-572 GPAACDVPTV
+572 GPTACNVPTI

-601 GVNVSI
+601 GLNVNI
-607 PLRNRTAQSLQAR
+607 PLRNRTAQALQAR

-665 YNYQS
+665 YNFQS

-719 LAQTLDQY
+719 LAETLDQY

-734 VSGTVTKEPVIP
+734 VSGTVTKEPIIP
-746 GLEPAKAAPEAS
+746 GLEPAKAAPEAN
-758 VPGQQEQLQHT
+758 VPGQQQQLQRT

-788 EQNLPPTTPPNS
+788 EQNLPPEPPPAQN
-800 TPPPQ
+800 TPPPPQ